1 VLLKGDTVT
10 KLVQKGVLVYNSD
23 GRIGICAED
32 TAADLRD
39 WIVWVPVIVG
49 GKIETWD
56 YRAIIRY

>member
-1 VLLKGDTVT
+1 MT